1 MLDPGRKEA
10 QTKGRPECAWPCVSL
25 CAKLHALVLCL
36 VQPIKLSGWQ
46 MQGVPESHRASLVG
60 QLFDLADMDGDDA
73 LSLDEFSYYYY
84 RDLVLRKDLPSGV

>member
-1 MLDPGRKEA
+1 
-10 QTKGRPECAWPCVSL
+10 
-25 CAKLHALVLCL
+25 
-36 VQPIKLSGWQ
+36 